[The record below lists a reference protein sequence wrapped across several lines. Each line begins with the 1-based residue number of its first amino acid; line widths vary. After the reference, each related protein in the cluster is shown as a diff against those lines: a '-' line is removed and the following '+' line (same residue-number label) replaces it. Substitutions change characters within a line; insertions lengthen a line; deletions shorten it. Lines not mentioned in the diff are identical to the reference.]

1 MEQLIVLL
9 VIVLIGLVFG
19 LPIAALISASS
30 VRRQARQAD
39 ENLLRLSGHVAE
51 LQQEVREL
59 QARIR
64 SEPTSAGETAPVT
77 PAPAAPE
84 PRPVPTAAPAPMSA
98 PKPVAPPLAAP
109 AVAPPPL
116 VVAPIPAP
124 KPSPAAPPALPTQPP
139 SPKKPREPAL
149 AGFNWEQFLGVKLFA
164 WAAGLALFLGVV
176 FFLKWSFDRGLITPP
191 IRVAMGLVTGI
202 GLLIGG
208 LRIPRPRY
216 DVLVQALTGAGVLIL
231 YADIFAACSFYH
243 FIPNGVA
250 FLFMV
255 LVTVVAFLLAVRLN
269 APAVAILGL
278 LGGFLTPPLLST
290 GEDHPFGLFGY
301 IALLDVGLLAVAL
314 RKRWNYLTLLA
325 AIATVVMQ
333 FGWVDKFFEVAKMPV
348 AMGIFLSFA
357 ALYSIA
363 LAVAHRREQV
373 DQFLAAA
380 SIVLPVSAFVFAF
393 HLQVRPYS
401 DILSQP
407 ALPFALLFGADAAL
421 LVVAA
426 LRRELRLLHLLAGG
440 VVFFQL
446 MFWTSNFLKPE
457 TLNWALGVYLLF
469 GVVHAVFPVVLERLQ
484 PSGRTA
490 GWAHLFAPLA
500 LVLMMLPIFKLAEL
514 TLLIW
519 PAILL
524 VDLLAIMLAFLTA
537 SALAI
542 VAVLVLTALATV
554 FWIVKMPAMLG
565 GLPEV
570 LVIVGAFA
578 VLFFIVGILVARR
591 LPVVAG
597 DAKTTS
603 GKSWFGDF
611 PQLDLAPDVG
621 RALIPAMSAALPFL
635 LLTLMTTRLPL
646 VNPSPVFGL
655 AALMVVLLL
664 AVVRLYQA
672 DWVAL
677 AALLGT
683 VLLEGAWHSRHLD
696 RDTALTPLT
705 WYVAFYLVLGLFPFV
720 FQQRTRDR
728 LVPWLVS
735 SLAGPAQFYLV
746 YRLIKFAFQNEFM
759 GLVPAV
765 FAVPSL
771 LALVRLVKTLPAQSP
786 QRNTQLALFGGVAL
800 FFITLIFPIQ
810 FEKQWITIGWALE
823 GAALL
828 WLLHRVPHKGLKYV
842 GVALLA
848 TAFVRLAVNPAVL
861 EYHARTATPI
871 FNWYLYAYGIVTVCL
886 FAGACLLAPPRN
898 LISALNVPP
907 VLVSLGTVLAF
918 LLLNI
923 EIADYFSTGTTI
935 TFKFSGDFGRDMTY
949 SLAWAVFAFIVL
961 FIGIL
966 RNVRGARYA
975 GLGLLVV
982 TLLKLFLHDL
992 WSLGGFYRIGSLIGL
1007 ALVLFPV
1014 TFLYQRFLATN
1025 AEKKEAEGRQP

>member
-1 MEQLIVLL
+1 MEELIPLFIVGLIVL
-9 VIVLIGLVFG
+9 VVV
-19 LPIAALISASS
+19 LPIVSLIIAASA
-30 VRRQARQAD
+30 RRRAKLAS
-39 ENLLRLSGHVAE
+39 ENLAQISRHITDLEHA
-51 LQQEVREL
+51 VREL
-59 QARIR
+59 KTRLEREPVLPAEAAPSAVAEPAPSSAAVPPPAR
-64 SEPTSAGETAPVT
+64 EPVAVPKAGP
-77 PAPAAPE
+77 PAPAE
-84 PRPVPTAAPAPMSA
+84 PV
-98 PKPVAPPLAAP
+98 
-109 AVAPPPL
+109 VAPPPL
-116 VVAPIPAP
+116 TVAPLPAQETPPRVPPAVQPPPP
-124 KPSPAAPPALPTQPP
+124 KPPWQPALT
-139 SPKKPREPAL
+139 
-149 AGFNWEQFLGVKLFA
+149 GFNWEQFLGVKLFA
-164 WAAGLALFLGVV
+164 WAAGLALFLGVI
-176 FFLKWSFDRGLITPP
+176 FFLKWSFDHGWITPP

-216 DVLVQALTGAGVLIL
+216 EVLAQALTGAGVLIL

-243 FIPNGVA
+243 FIPNAAA
-250 FLFMV
+250 FLLMV
-255 LVTVVAFLLAVRLN
+255 LVTVAAFLLAVRLD
-269 APAVAILGL
+269 APAVVILGL

-290 GEDHPFGLFGY
+290 GVDHPFGLFGY

-333 FGWVDKFFEVAKMPV
+333 FGWVDKFFVAEKMPV
-348 AMGIFLSFA
+348 ATGIFLCFA
-357 ALYSIA
+357 ALYVVA
-363 LAVAHRREQV
+363 LAIAHRKELV
-373 DQFLAAA
+373 DQYLAASA
-380 SIVLPVSAFVFAF
+380 IILPMSALGFAF
-393 HLQVRPYS
+393 YLQAEPYS
-401 DILSQP
+401 AIVAKP
-407 ALPFALLFGADAAL
+407 ALFFTLIFGADAAL
-421 LVVAA
+421 LLLAA

-457 TLNWALGVYLLF
+457 VLNWALGVFLLF
-469 GVVHAVFPVVLERLQ
+469 GVVHAVFPVVLERLR

-524 VDLLAIMLAFLTA
+524 VDVLAILLAFLTA

-542 VAVLVLTALATV
+542 IAVLVLTALATG

-565 GLPEV
+565 GLPEA

-578 VLFFIVGILVARR
+578 VLFFIVGVLVARR
-591 LPVVAG
+591 LPTGAG
-597 DAKTTS
+597 EAKAIS
-603 GKSWFGDF
+603 GPSWFGDF
-611 PQLDLAPDVG
+611 PQLDLPPDVA

-664 AVVRLYQA
+664 GVVRLYQA

-696 RDTALTPLT
+696 RDAALTPLI
-705 WYVAFYLVLGLFPFV
+705 WYVAFYLVFGLFPFV
-720 FQQRTRDR
+720 FQKRTQDR
-728 LVPWLVS
+728 LAPWLVS
-735 SLAGPAQFYLV
+735 ALAGPAQFYLV
-746 YRLIKFAFQNEFM
+746 YKLISFAFKTAYM

-771 LALVRLVKTLPAQSP
+771 LALVRLLKTIPAEAP
-786 QRNTQLALFGGVAL
+786 RRNTQLALFGGVAL

-810 FEKQWITIGWALE
+810 YEKQWITIGWALE

-828 WLLHRVPHKGLKYV
+828 WLLHRVPHNGLKYV

-848 TAFVRLAVNPAVL
+848 TAFVRLAFNPAVL

-871 FNWYLYAYGIVTVCL
+871 FNWYLYAYGVVTVCL
-886 FAGACLLAPPRN
+886 FLGARLLAPPRN
-898 LISALNVPP
+898 FIGTLNVPP
-907 VLVSLGTVLAF
+907 VLAGLGTVLAF
-918 LLLNI
+918 LLVNI

-935 TFKFSGDFGRDMTY
+935 TFKFSGNFGRDMTY
-949 SLAWAVFAFIVL
+949 SLAWGVFAFVVL
-961 FIGIL
+961 LVGIF
-966 RNVRGARYA
+966 RKVRGARYA

-992 WSLGGFYRIGSLIGL
+992 WSLGGLYRIGSLLGL
-1007 ALVLFPV
+1007 AVVLIPV
-1014 TFLYQRFLATN
+1014 SFLYQRFLSSK
-1025 AEKKEAEGRQP
+1025 AEPPHAESKQS